1 MPRRARSIGLL
12 CVLALVTL
20 TFGPGGADTP
30 GGVPLP
36 VRKVMLYKNGMG
48 YFEHLGDVRGAV
60 PVEITF
66 SSAQLNDVLKSLTVL
81 DLAPAPVVSVT
92 YDTTKSAERQLAE
105 LPIRL
110 GTFTGIAGFLSEI
123 RGTEVELDVPSG
135 PITGRLMT
143 ADVRKKELAA
153 GGTAEVVEV
162 TIFAA
167 GGQIRTVE
175 LGSAKA
181 IRLRGAE
188 LTAGIGRY
196 LEVLETAHRQDVRR
210 LRIQTRGEGTRK
222 LFVGYTSEAPIWK
235 TTYRLVLD
243 DKRKPLLQGWAI
255 VDNTTAMDWD
265 GVELALVSGAPISF
279 IQKLSEPVY
288 AHRPE
293 VPLTEGIGPV
303 PLMHAP
309 TLAAAAP
316 SPASAASRFTM
327 MDLRA
332 AAEATASLAEGR
344 VVGEQFEYRIPQPV
358 TLARDR
364 SAMLPIVHAEV
375 EGEKVAV
382 WTGRASDAIARAA
395 IWLTNTSGL
404 TLAPGAFTVIDAG
417 GFAGEGLTETIHPA
431 ERRVLSYGRDLA
443 VSIVARPVRR
453 NERIERVVIRDG
465 VIRWHVRRESEVAYR
480 VSSQHARPRTVLVE
494 HPIEASYVLA
504 PSQAPM
510 PVESTAGAYRFRLVV
525 APRST
530 TDLTVLT
537 QKPEQTTI
545 AIDSRLTRD
554 QLTLW
559 LRERRI
565 DAAMEQAVARV
576 IEAFE
581 EVQRLGSRGTK
592 IDEEVKR
599 IFTDQERVRENLA
612 KLGQGPDESALRLR
626 YVQQLAQ
633 QETRLEA
640 LRAERTRID
649 AAQADAEKRVDQ
661 MVKDLVIDR
670 AL

>member
-1 MPRRARSIGLL
+1 MSRRARSIGLL
-12 CVLALVTL
+12 CVLAVVAL
-20 TFGPGGADTP
+20 TSGAGGTDAP

-36 VRKVMLYKNGMG
+36 IRKVMLYKNGMG

-66 SSAQLNDVLKSLTVL
+66 SSAQLNDVLKSLIVL
-81 DLAPAPVVSVT
+81 DLAPAPVVAVT
-92 YDTTKSAERQLAE
+92 YDTTKSVERQLAE
-105 LPIRL
+105 LPIRFSN
-110 GTFTGIAGFLSEI
+110 FTGIAGFLSEI
-123 RGTEVELDVPSG
+123 RGTEVELDVPGG

-153 GGTAEVVEV
+153 GGSAEVVEV
-162 TIFAA
+162 TIFVA
-167 GGQIRTVE
+167 GGQLRTVE
-175 LGSAKA
+175 IGSAKA
-181 IRLRGAE
+181 IRVRGTE

-196 LEVLETAHRQDVRR
+196 LDVLETAHRRDVRR
-210 LRIQTRGEGTRK
+210 LRIQTRAEGTRK

-243 DKRKPLLQGWAI
+243 DTRKPLLQGWAI
-255 VDNTTAMDWD
+255 VDNATGMDWD
-265 GVELALVSGAPISF
+265 GVELTLVAGAPISF

-288 AHRPE
+288 ARRPE
-293 VPLTEGIGPV
+293 VPLTEEVGP
-303 PLMHAP
+303 AP
-309 TLAAAAP
+309 RLYAP
-316 SPASAASRFTM
+316 ALVASAPPPTGATGRTTS
-327 MDLRA
+327 MDLMAPRQA
-332 AAEATASLAEGR
+332 LEPVAEGR
-344 VVGEQFEYRIPQPV
+344 VAGEQFEYRIPQPV
-358 TLARDR
+358 TLARDH

-382 WTGRASDAIARAA
+382 WTGRATDTIARAG

-417 GFAGEGLTETIHPA
+417 GFAGEGLTDTIHPA

-443 VSIVARPVRR
+443 VSVVARPVRQS
-453 NERIERVVIRDG
+453 ERIERVVVRDG

-480 VSSQHARPRTVLVE
+480 VTSQHGRPRTVLIE
-494 HPIEASYVLA
+494 HPIEPSYVLA
-504 PSQAPM
+504 PSQAPT
-510 PVESTAGAYRFRLVV
+510 PVESTAGVHRFRLVV

-554 QLTLW
+554 KLTLW

-576 IEAFE
+576 VEAFE

-640 LRAERTRID
+640 LRVEKVTID
-649 AAQADAEKRVDQ
+649 SAQADAEKRVDKL
-661 MVKDLVIDR
+661 VKDLVIDR

>member
-565 DAAMEQAVARV
+565 DAAMEQAVTRV
-576 IEAFE
+576 VEAFE